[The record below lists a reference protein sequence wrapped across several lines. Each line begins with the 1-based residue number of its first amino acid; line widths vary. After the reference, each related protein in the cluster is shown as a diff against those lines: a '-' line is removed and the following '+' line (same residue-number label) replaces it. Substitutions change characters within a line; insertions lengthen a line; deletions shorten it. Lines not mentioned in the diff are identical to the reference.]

1 MNINSI
7 FRDTVNQLTT
17 GAGKAINSVVDFFSS
32 LRSGITGLFNS
43 NTSFRQ
49 AATDLSLINYN
60 DQKKTSLGNLK
71 DFLNEKCGMNTTED
85 QVNGEISDKEDP
97 IYEEISDKEDPIY
110 EEISDKEDPIYEE
123 ISDKEDP
130 IYDEINEGILDLIG
144 RLLESRN
151 ENKSPAIEDEYSSVI
166 GCVNIPSEE
175 IYSDPYEAPLS
186 DGNIRNTLPTGN
198 KNMELLSS
206 SPKDKTKF
214 NTI

>member
-110 EEISDKEDPIYEE
+110 EEISDKEDPIY
-123 ISDKEDP
+123 
-130 IYDEINEGILDLIG
+130 DEINEGILDLIG

>member
-49 AATDLSLINYN
+49 AATDLSLINHN
-60 DQKKTSLGNLK
+60 DPKKTSLGNLK

-85 QVNGEISDKEDP
+85 QVNGEIDNIENDIYEGGNIYEEMNNKEDP
-97 IYEEISDKEDPIY
+97 IYEEISNKE
-110 EEISDKEDPIYEE
+110 E
-123 ISDKEDP
+123 P
-130 IYDEINEGILDLIG
+130 IYDIINEYFLDLIIKPS
-144 RLLESRN
+144 ESRN
-151 ENKSPAIEDEYSSVI
+151 ENKSSAVEEEYSSVI
-166 GCVNIPSEE
+166 DSIASPSED
-175 IYSDPYEAPLS
+175 IYTLPYDHVLS
-186 DGNIRNTLPTGN
+186 DKDLRDTLPTGN
-198 KNMELLSS
+198 ENIELGSF

>member
-17 GAGKAINSVVDFFSS
+17 GAGKAINSVIDFFSS

-60 DQKKTSLGNLK
+60 DPKKTSLGNLK

-85 QVNGEISDKEDP
+85 QVNGEIDNIENDIYEGGNIYEEMNNKEDP
-97 IYEEISDKEDPIY
+97 IYEEISDKEN
-110 EEISDKEDPIYEE
+110 
-123 ISDKEDP
+123 P
-130 IYDEINEGILDLIG
+130 IYDEINEDILDLIG
-144 RLLESRN
+144 KLLESRN
-151 ENKSPAIEDEYSSVI
+151 ENKSPAIEDEYSIVI
-166 GCVNIPSEE
+166 DCVNIPSEE

>member
-1 MNINSI
+1 MNITSI

-49 AATDLSLINYN
+49 ATTDLSLINYN
-60 DQKKTSLGNLK
+60 DPGKTSLSNLQN
-71 DFLNEKCGMNTTED
+71 FLHEKCGVNTTEGR
-85 QVNGEISDKEDP
+85 VNIEKDNIENNIHEEP
-97 IYEEISDKEDPIY
+97 IY
-110 EEISDKEDPIYEE
+110 
-123 ISDKEDP
+123 EDP
-130 IYDEINEGILDLIG
+130 IYDEINEDILDLI
-144 RLLESRN
+144 RKLLESRN

-166 GCVNIPSEE
+166 DCVNIPSEE

>member
-85 QVNGEISDKEDP
+85 QVNGEIDNIEND
-97 IYEEISDKEDPIY
+97 IYEGEN
-110 EEISDKEDPIYEE
+110 IYEE